1 MYKIYVGE
9 ISSDRQTDWFRKD
22 ENPYAVWSGKP
33 IATEVCTIETLTV
46 ADQLLCDG
54 VDIDWGSRA
63 WRGSKKQI
71 MVFFKTHDWDRTP
84 LQKLKNTGDYVVV
97 FIESVWGDSA

>member
-33 IATEVCTIETLTV
+33 IATEVCTIETLAT
-46 ADQLLCDG
+46 ADHLLRDG
-54 VDIDWGSRA
+54 NLYKVWYIGGWKLVELVYDITMFN
-63 WRGSKKQI
+63 KHY
-71 MVFFKTHDWDRTP
+71 FY
-84 LQKLKNTGDYVVV
+84 LN
-97 FIESVWGDSA
+97 